1 MNAAGLLAQRGVTL
15 LSLDLDDTILD
26 TDAAAEYR
34 VQAAAERA
42 SEVLG
47 GLDVAMVDQAL
58 RAAMAA
64 NPVTQGRMA
73 LFLQTLGV
81 EPRSDEGIA
90 IRGAYNAVLLDA
102 LALMEG
108 AEVTL
113 ARLRERYR
121 LAIVTNGPSE
131 LQWPKLRKF
140 ALEGLVDHVVV
151 SGDLGVHKPDPAIF
165 HHLLTEAGVESANAA
180 HVGDSI
186 HSDIAGARAAGM
198 TAIWMPPH
206 MREHDE
212 VGEHTP
218 DAVIGTLADLLSPSA
233 SNEG

>member
-1 MNAAGLLAQRGVTL
+1 MRAGRLLRERGVTL
-15 LSLDLDDTILD
+15 LSLDLDDTLLD

-34 VQAAAERA
+34 VQAAAQRA

-73 LFLQTLGV
+73 QFLQTLGV
-81 EPRSDEGIA
+81 EPQSNEATA
-90 IRGAYNAVLLDA
+90 IRAQYNAVMLDA
-102 LALMEG
+102 LVLMEG

-113 ARLRERYR
+113 SRLREHYR
-121 LAIVTNGPSE
+121 LAIVTNGPTE
-131 LQWPKLRKF
+131 MQWPKLRKF

-165 HHLLTEAGVESANAA
+165 RHLLTEAGVEADSAA

-186 HSDIAGARAAGM
+186 HSDIAGALAAGM

-206 MREHDE
+206 LRAHDE
-212 VGEHTP
+212 VGEHQP
-218 DAVIGTLADLLSPSA
+218 HAVIETLADLLDSVSD
-233 SNEG
+233 EG